1 MSDTLANYSFLPWLR
16 QGLSNSIPQNDNDAS
31 VKLRANINVN
41 LKVTPTLLDGKP
53 GADETVTQNV
63 ALFGPGDIV
72 GIDSKAV
79 VKVEPR
85 HWITNFEPNYLAYID
100 FYEEDFPWR
109 YTPAKV
115 NGDRLRPWLTLV
127 VLTESEF
134 EDGKNMVGK
143 PLPYFKLKD
152 GIKTADI
159 FPKPEELWAWAHV
172 HVNKDLSNGA
182 APNAANASGV
192 NDGIN
197 AMIATDPDNAYARII
212 CPRKLE
218 ENKPYHVFLIPSF
231 ETGRLAGLGYDIPAA
246 TSATASAWGVETSI
260 EFPYYYRWFFRT
272 GNTGDFEYLVNL
284 LKPQPADKRVGVRD
298 IDVIHPGSNLPGITD
313 DDLAGVLKLGGALR
327 IPFDTMLAPDKEEVI
342 KYDQWDENPY
352 PHPFTEAMANR
363 INLADDYAKAFKTI
377 EDANKDAGIVSEL
390 DEDSGDPDPVITS
403 PLYGRW
409 HALQERLL
417 KDNAGAD
424 LPHNKNWV
432 HQLNLDPRFR
442 VASGLGTKVI
452 QKGQEEYMQAAW
464 EQVGD
469 VIAANNKIRWAQIA
483 KEVSLSW
490 YTNHVLPLQTGKAYS
505 FTAPVQK
512 RVIYQAFTVHKQF
525 EESKIPTAV
534 ATGAFRSIT
543 RPRGRFMQHL
553 NFTATATPFNLAE
566 RINNGAVII
575 VPPKTDPKG
584 GINFSDVTGQFPPK
598 NIPENIQESLKKNNN
613 LLYLLLGI
621 AILFF
626 ILGLLSFSILL
637 LAILFFGVSAIAFYF
652 YNLLKKWKEQ
662 IKNAEAL
669 DPENFTPAGV
679 AAMPSSPDFTISY
692 PNAPKPFTTGSG
704 TDSAEATRFKEA
716 LTDVFTLTDIHFK
729 EPVRKQIN
737 FSDIVTSLVAAIH
750 PSITIPKRTLAGI
763 TIPDRIRQNFIEF
776 FAPVMVYPEIDV
788 PMYKP
793 LADMSSE
800 LFLPN
805 IKFIAENSITLLEN
819 NQKFIESYMVGI
831 NHEMSRELLWREYPT
846 DQRGSY
852 FRQFWDVKS
861 FLPPQPVPADIKEQ
875 LRDIPKIHTWS
886 KIDTR
891 LSNPADP
898 TSPLK
903 NELGQH
909 NQRALT
915 GKTQLVL
922 VIRGEL
928 LKKYPSAVVYAN
940 KADWGLNTSN
950 VPDVNEE
957 RRFAVLTAG
966 EEKDPPTNKIKT
978 PLFEAKVDPDVYFF
992 GFDLDDEEARGTLNP
1007 TSTAD
1012 DPGWFFVIKERPG
1025 EPRFGLDIEKAKNDN
1040 GLERL
1045 INWNNLS
1052 WPDIGTNDGACIAMN
1067 KTVTLTPY
1075 NAGVDQEN
1083 KAIPDDA
1090 QAQWDPSTNAAELA
1104 YILYQ
1109 VPVLVGVHAS
1119 RMLPK

>member
-16 QGLSNSIPQNDNDAS
+16 QGLSNSIPQNDNDTS
-31 VKLRANINVN
+31 VKLRANINVQ
-41 LKVTPTLLDGKP
+41 LKVTPTLPDGKA
-53 GADETVTQNV
+53 GTVETVTQNV
-63 ALFGPGDIV
+63 ELFGPGDIV
-72 GIDSKAV
+72 GIDSKSV

-85 HWITNFEPNYLAYID
+85 NLITNFESNYLPYID

-127 VLTESEF
+127 VLIEDEF
-134 EDGKNMVGK
+134 EDGKNIQGK
-143 PLPYFKLKD
+143 PLPFFKLKD
-152 GIKTADI
+152 GIKAADI
-159 FPKPEELWAWAHV
+159 FPKPDELWAWAHV
-172 HVNKDLSNGA
+172 HANKDLSNGA
-182 APNAANASGV
+182 APNSANAGSV
-192 NDGIN
+192 NNEIN
-197 AMIATDPDNAYARII
+197 SIISNDPDNAYSRII
-212 CPRKLE
+212 CPRKLV
-218 ENKPYHVFLIPSF
+218 ENKPYHAFLIPSF
-231 ETGRLAGLGYDIPAA
+231 ETGRLAGLGYDIPPD
-246 TSATASAWGVETSI
+246 TSATASSWSVEANI
-260 EFPYYYRWFFRT
+260 EFPYYYHWYFRT

-284 LKPQPADKRVGVRD
+284 LKPQPADKSVGVRD
-298 IDVIHPGSNLPGITD
+298 IDVIHPGSNLPGITNE
-313 DDLAGVLKLGGALR
+313 DLGGVLKLGGALR
-327 IPFDTMLAPDKEEVI
+327 VPFDTMKTQDKEEVI

-363 INLADDYAKAFKTI
+363 VNLADDYAKAFKTI
-377 EDANKDAGIVSEL
+377 EEANQDAGIISEI
-390 DEDSGDPDPVITS
+390 DYGSGDPDPVITS

-409 HALQERLL
+409 QALQERLL
-417 KDNAGAD
+417 KDTSGAP
-424 LPHNKNWV
+424 LPYNKNWI
-432 HQLNLDPRFR
+432 HELNLDPRFR
-442 VASGLGTKVI
+442 VAGGLGTKVV

-469 VIAANNKIRWAQIA
+469 VIAANNKIRWAQVA

-490 YTNHVLPLQTGKAYS
+490 YTHHLLPLQTAKAYS

-512 RVIYQAFTVHKQF
+512 RVVYKALTVHKQF
-525 EESKIPTAV
+525 EESNIPTIV
-534 ATGAFRSIT
+534 ASGAFRSVI
-543 RPRGRFMQHL
+543 RPRGRFMQKL
-553 NFTATATPFNLAE
+553 NFTATTTPFNLAE
-566 RINNGAVII
+566 RINDGEVIV

-584 GINFSDVTGQFPPK
+584 GINLSDIKEEIQPK
-598 NIPENIQESLKKNNN
+598 GIPDFIRESLEKNNN
-613 LLYLLLGI
+613 LIYLCLGL

-626 ILGLLSFSILL
+626 ILGLVSLS
-637 LAILFFGVSAIAFYF
+637 LAILALIFFALSALSFYF
-652 YNLLKKWKEQ
+652 YRLLKKWKKQ
-662 IKNAEAL
+662 INDTSAL

-679 AAMPSSPDFTISY
+679 AQIPASSDFVISY
-692 PNAPKPFTTGSG
+692 PDAPKPFTTGG
-704 TDSAEATRFKEA
+704 NTDSAEALRFKQA
-716 LTDVFTLTDIHFK
+716 LTDVFTLTDIHFD
-729 EPVRKQIN
+729 EPARKKID
-737 FSDIVTSLVAAIH
+737 FKDTVTNLVASIH
-750 PSITIPKRTLAGI
+750 PNITIPKRILSGI
-763 TIPDRIRQNFIEF
+763 NIPIRIKKNFTEF

-805 IKFIAENSITLLEN
+805 IKLIPENSITLLEN

-861 FLPPQPVPADIKEQ
+861 FLPPQPVPSDIKEQ

-886 KIDTR
+886 KTDTR
-891 LSNPADP
+891 LSNPSDAQ
-898 TSPLK
+898 SPLK

-909 NQRALT
+909 NQRAVT

-928 LKKYPSAVVYAN
+928 LKKYPTAVVYAN
-940 KADWGLNTSN
+940 KADWGLNSSN
-950 VPDVNEE
+950 QPDVKEE
-957 RRFAVLTAG
+957 RRFAELTDA
-966 EEKDPPTNKIKT
+966 EKLNPPTSKIKT
-978 PLFEAKVDPDVYFF
+978 PLFEAKVEPDIYFF

-1007 TSTAD
+1007 TSTSD

-1040 GLERL
+1040 GVERL
-1045 INWNNLS
+1045 INWSNLS
-1052 WPDIGTNDGACIAMN
+1052 WPDVGTSDGRCIEIDRTINFQA
-1067 KTVTLTPY
+1067 Y
-1075 NAGVDQEN
+1075 DSGQDQEN
-1083 KAIPDDA
+1083 KADPDDI
-1090 QAQWDPSTNAAELA
+1090 QARWSPATNSAELA